1 MRTHFC
7 HPITKKY
14 RDEKEETINVK
25 CDNNSKSQRETNV
38 EPSNLKQAGLKITH
52 PRKRILEILENKQN
66 KHLTADDI
74 YRCLVDAKEEIGLA
88 TVYRV
93 LSQFESAGLVE
104 KHNFESGQAY
114 YELDSGVHHDH
125 MVCVETGKVIEFI
138 SEDIEAAQ
146 RKIAEAH
153 GYDIE
158 DHSLVIYVRPKGKP

>member
-1 MRTHFC
+1 V
-7 HPITKKY
+7 
-14 RDEKEETINVK
+14 ET
-25 CDNNSKSQRETNV
+25 
-38 EPSNLKQAGLKITH
+38 SNLRQAGLKITH
-52 PRKRILEILENKQN
+52 PRKRILEILENKRN

-74 YRCLVDAKEEIGLA
+74 YRCLVDANEEIGLA

-114 YELDSGVHHDH
+114 YELNSGVHHDH

-146 RKIAEAH
+146 KKIAEAH
-153 GYDIE
+153 GYEIE
-158 DHSLVIYVRPKGKP
+158 DHSLVIYVRPKAKP